1 MMMHMIQD
9 TGSLLGNTAYWTDSL
24 ALISW
29 HLPSDFPVLA
39 QNIQPTDL
47 GRDIGVWWN
56 HFVKTGQLAAFIVG
70 IVFGYM
76 AKTFTSFG

>member
-1 MMMHMIQD
+1 MVMHMVQD
-9 TGSLLGNTAYWTDSL
+9 TGSLLLGSVHWVDSL
-24 ALISW
+24 PLSW

-39 QNIQPTDL
+39 QLKPTDL

-56 HFVKTGQLAAFIVG
+56 GFVKTGQLAAFIAG

-76 AKTFTSFG
+76 VKTFTSFG